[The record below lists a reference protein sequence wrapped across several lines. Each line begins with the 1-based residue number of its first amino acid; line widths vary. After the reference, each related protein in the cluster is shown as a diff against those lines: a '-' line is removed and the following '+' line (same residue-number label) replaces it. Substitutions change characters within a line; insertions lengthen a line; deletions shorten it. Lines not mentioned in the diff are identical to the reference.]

1 MKRFLYSLLLPLSIL
16 CSCIYEDEA
25 DCCRPT
31 KVRVEMAVRPDPMMT
46 VTRADEATIRD
57 LNFYLY
63 NADGGIILHRYQT
76 SATLRF
82 ECLPGSYRIRI
93 AANMGRDLG
102 ENPASEDFTVAHAD
116 EYDVLPMAYEGD
128 ITIIPSADGML
139 TLPAVEVQRCVSK
152 ISYNITVTPAVADI
166 ELRSVQLFSV
176 PRSVSVFDMAAAPS
190 DDPDDYTDCPEVGLS
205 GQQAAGDCYLLPNM
219 QGVVATITD
228 QRQKNPENAPANAS
242 YLLIRA
248 VRGSKILAY
257 YIYLGGNNTS
267 DFNVRANMHSRL
279 NISILGDS
287 EVDTRISS
295 YAVNVHDTYEENSV
309 GGYCTYNPFQML
321 AVEIDGSPAP
331 LTLRGRIG
339 VAQGNA
345 GAFCL
350 NGSPVGEGRD
360 LTLPEQPGPN
370 IFGVNYAPGIY
381 TTVNSQVVY
390 TVTVEDDAGFAQ
402 SFDIG
407 HRFANRLDVY
417 IHPATAEN
425 GNGTVTVAGALYD
438 AETSSL
444 THDRVVL
451 CHEKGCTLTAVPDA
465 GYRFEGWYA
474 SSDYRT
480 PLSTSTSYAYVPT
493 SPEAAIFPKFIT
505 DAQPLDAEL
514 TPPSALVVGVSA
526 QCNLALSG
534 TDSPDPMTALLTCS
548 DPQIMFTFPN
558 GERITSGSAVSLL
571 SGTHGISFTPRAAGS
586 LTVTLRVTDGFGQS
600 VERSFTQ
607 EVRYPKS
614 TSLLRTQASAYPYS
628 NSPMT
633 LTVSSKEYEGDYT
646 VSCTVTGEECQ
657 VVYNDSVLQPD
668 ECITLRAGT
677 HTFAATSYSSGRS
690 TFVFTV
696 TDSYGQSTT
705 ARGSI
710 TWK

>member
-25 DCCRPT
+25 DCCRPM

-46 VTRADEATIRD
+46 VTRVDEATIRD

-63 NADGGIILHRYQT
+63 NDNGEIVLHCYQT

-82 ECLPGSYRIRI
+82 ECLPGSYRMRI
-93 AANMGRDLG
+93 VANMGRDTG
-102 ENPASEDFTVAHAD
+102 DSPAWENLAVTHAD
-116 EYDVLPMAYEGD
+116 DYDTLPMSYEGD
-128 ITIIPSADGML
+128 VTITSSSGGIL
-139 TLPAVEVQRCVSK
+139 TLPAVEVQRCVAK
-152 ISYNITVTPAVADI
+152 VSYNISVEPADI
-166 ELRSVQLFSV
+166 ELRSVQLLSV
-176 PRSVSVFDMAAAPS
+176 PRSVSVFDVAARPS
-190 DDPDDYTDCPEVGLS
+190 DDPDDYTDCPESGIS
-205 GQQAAGDCYLLPNM
+205 GQQISGNCYLLPNM
-219 QGVVATITD
+219 QGTVPSITD
-228 QRQKNPENAPANAS
+228 QRQKNPDNAPANAS

-248 VRGSKILAY
+248 VRGEKVLAY
-257 YIYLGGNNTS
+257 YVYLGGNNTS
-267 DFNVRANMHSRL
+267 DFNVQANCHYRL
-279 NISILGDS
+279 NISILGDN

-295 YAVNVHDTYEENSV
+295 YAVNVHDTYEENAI
-309 GGYCTYNPFQML
+309 GGYCIYNPSQML

-331 LTLRGRIG
+331 LTLRGHIG
-339 VAQGNA
+339 VTQGDA
-345 GAFCL
+345 GSFCL
-350 NGSPVGEGRD
+350 NGSPIGDGCE
-360 LTLPEQPGPN
+360 LTLTEQPGPN
-370 IFGVNYAPGIY
+370 VFSVNYKPEIY
-381 TTVNSQVVY
+381 TAANSQVAY
-390 TVTVEDDAGFAQ
+390 TVRVGDDAGFAQ

-425 GNGTVTVAGALYD
+425 GNGTAAVAGALYD

-480 PLSTSTSYAYVPT
+480 LLSTSASYAYVPT
-493 SPEAAIFPKFIT
+493 SPEATIFPKFRT
-505 DAQPLDAEL
+505 DAQPLEAEL
-514 TPPSALVVGVSA
+514 TSPSALVVGVSA

-534 TDSPDPMTALLTCS
+534 TDNPDPMTALLTCS

-614 TSLLRTQASAYPYS
+614 TALLRTQAASS
-628 NSPMT
+628 INSESPLT
-633 LTVSSKEYEGDYT
+633 LRISSSEYTGNYT
-646 VSCTVTGEECQ
+646 VSYAISGQDCLIGYNGSGLLPGNTVTLG
-657 VVYNDSVLQPD
+657 
-668 ECITLRAGT
+668 AGS
-677 HTFAATSYSSGRS
+677 HTFTATGYTSGR
-690 TFVFTV
+690 TEIVFTV

>member
-1 MKRFLYSLLLPLSIL
+1 
-16 CSCIYEDEA
+16 
-25 DCCRPT
+25 
-31 KVRVEMAVRPDPMMT
+31 
-46 VTRADEATIRD
+46 
-57 LNFYLY
+57 
-63 NADGGIILHRYQT
+63 
-76 SATLRF
+76 
-82 ECLPGSYRIRI
+82 
-93 AANMGRDLG
+93 
-102 ENPASEDFTVAHAD
+102 
-116 EYDVLPMAYEGD
+116 
-128 ITIIPSADGML
+128 
-139 TLPAVEVQRCVSK
+139 
-152 ISYNITVTPAVADI
+152 
-166 ELRSVQLFSV
+166 
-176 PRSVSVFDMAAAPS
+176 AAPS
-190 DDPDDYTDCPEVGLS
+190 DDPDDYMECPEVKLS
-205 GQQAAGDCYLLPNM
+205 GQQATGNSYLLPNR
-219 QGVVATITD
+219 QGTVSSITD
-228 QRQKNPENAPANAS
+228 QRQKNPDNAPANAS

-248 VRGSKILAY
+248 VRGSKVLAY

-267 DFNVRANMHSRL
+267 DFNVRANCHYRI
-279 NISILGDS
+279 NISILGDK

-295 YAVNVHDTYEENSV
+295 YAVNVHDTYEENAI
-309 GGYCTYNPFQML
+309 GGYCIYNPSQML

-331 LTLRGRIG
+331 LTLRGHIG
-339 VAQGNA
+339 VIQGDA
-345 GAFCL
+345 GSFCL
-350 NGSPVGEGRD
+350 NGTPVSEGRD

-370 IFGVNYAPGIY
+370 VFGVNYKPEIY
-381 TTVNSQVVY
+381 TAANSQVAY
-390 TVTVEDDAGFAQ
+390 TVTVGDDAGFAQ
-402 SFDIG
+402 SFDIE

-425 GNGTVTVAGALYD
+425 GNGTAAVAGALYD

-451 CHEKGCTLTAVPDA
+451 CHEKGCMLTAVPDA

-480 PLSTSTSYAYVPT
+480 LLSTSASYAYVPT
-493 SPEAAIFPKFIT
+493 SPEAAIFPKFRT
-505 DAQPLDAEL
+505 DAQPLEAEL

-534 TDSPDPMTALLTCS
+534 TDRPDPMTAFLTCS

-558 GERITSGSAVSLL
+558 GERITSGSAVSLV
-571 SGTHGISFTPRAAGS
+571 SGTYGITFTPRATGS

-614 TSLLRTQASAYPYS
+614 TALLRTQASAYPYS

-677 HTFAATSYSSGRS
+677 HTFTATSYSSGRS

-696 TDSYGQSTT
+696 TDNYGQSTT

>member
-1 MKRFLYSLLLPLSIL
+1 M
-16 CSCIYEDEA
+16 
-25 DCCRPT
+25 
-31 KVRVEMAVRPDPMMT
+31 
-46 VTRADEATIRD
+46 
-57 LNFYLY
+57 
-63 NADGGIILHRYQT
+63 
-76 SATLRF
+76 
-82 ECLPGSYRIRI
+82 
-93 AANMGRDLG
+93 
-102 ENPASEDFTVAHAD
+102 
-116 EYDVLPMAYEGD
+116 
-128 ITIIPSADGML
+128 
-139 TLPAVEVQRCVSK
+139 
-152 ISYNITVTPAVADI
+152 
-166 ELRSVQLFSV
+166 
-176 PRSVSVFDMAAAPS
+176 
-190 DDPDDYTDCPEVGLS
+190 
-205 GQQAAGDCYLLPNM
+205 
-219 QGVVATITD
+219 
-228 QRQKNPENAPANAS
+228 
-242 YLLIRA
+242 
-248 VRGSKILAY
+248 AY

-267 DFNVRANMHSRL
+267 DFNVRANCHYRL
-279 NISILGDS
+279 NISILGDN

-295 YAVNVHDTYEENSV
+295 YAVNVHDSYEENV
-309 GGYCTYNPFQML
+309 IGGYCIYNPSQML

-331 LTLRGRIG
+331 LTLRGHIG
-339 VAQGNA
+339 VIQGDA
-345 GAFCL
+345 GSFCL
-350 NGSPVGEGRD
+350 NGSPIGDGCE
-360 LTLPEQPGPN
+360 LTLTEQPGPN
-370 IFGVNYAPGIY
+370 VFSVNYAPGIY
-381 TTVNSQVVY
+381 TAANSQVAY
-390 TVTVEDDAGFAQ
+390 TVTVGDDAGFAQ

-425 GNGTVTVAGALYD
+425 GNGTAAVAGALYD

-480 PLSTSTSYAYVPT
+480 LLSTSASYAYVPT
-493 SPEAAIFPKFIT
+493 SPEAAIFPKFRT
-505 DAQPLDAEL
+505 DVQPLEAEL

-526 QCNLALSG
+526 QCNLTLSG
-534 TDSPDPMTALLTCS
+534 TDSPDPMTAFLTCS

-614 TSLLRTQASAYPYS
+614 TALLRTQASAYPYS

-677 HTFAATSYSSGRS
+677 HTFTATSYSSGRS

>member
-1 MKRFLYSLLLPLSIL
+1 MKKYLLILAAILFLWGCIAEDRTECPKPRGTFVSL
-16 CSCIYEDEA
+16 
-25 DCCRPT
+25 T
-31 KVRVEMAVRPDPMMT
+31 VRPEKMSS
-46 VTRADEATIRD
+46 VTRSTDETAIRD

-63 NADGGIILHRYQT
+63 DDNGNVVLHRYQT

-102 ENPASEDFTVAHAD
+102 ENPASEDFTVSHAD

-128 ITIIPSADGML
+128 ITIIPSADGVL
-139 TLPAVEVQRCVSK
+139 TLPAVEVQRCVAK
-152 ISYNITVTPAVADI
+152 ISYNITVAPAVADI
-166 ELRSVQLFSV
+166 ELRSIQLLSV

-190 DDPDDYTDCPEVGLS
+190 DDSDDYMECPETELL
-205 GQQAAGDCYLLPNM
+205 GQQAVGDCYLLPNM
-219 QGVVATITD
+219 QGSVASITD
-228 QRQKNPENAPANAS
+228 QRQKNPDNAPANAS

-248 VRGSKILAY
+248 VRGEKVLAY

-267 DFNVRANMHSRL
+267 DFNVRANCHYRL
-279 NISILGDS
+279 NISILGDN

-295 YAVNVHDTYEENSV
+295 YAVNVHDTYEENAI
-309 GGYCTYNPFQML
+309 GGYCIYNPSQML

-331 LTLRGRIG
+331 LTLRGHIG
-339 VAQGNA
+339 VIQGDA
-345 GAFCL
+345 GSFCL
-350 NGSPVGEGRD
+350 NGSPIGDGCE
-360 LTLPEQPGPN
+360 LTLTEQPGPN
-370 IFGVNYAPGIY
+370 VFGVNYKPEIY
-381 TTVNSQVVY
+381 TAANSQVAY
-390 TVTVEDDAGFAQ
+390 TVTVGDDAGFAQ

-425 GNGTVTVAGALYD
+425 GNGTAAVAGALYD

-480 PLSTSTSYAYVPT
+480 LLSTSDSYAYVPT
-493 SPEAAIFPKFIT
+493 SPEAAIFPKFRT
-505 DAQPLDAEL
+505 DAQLLEAEL
-514 TPPSALVVGVSA
+514 APPSALVVGVSA

-558 GERITSGSAVSLL
+558 GERVTSGSAVSLL

-614 TSLLRTQASAYPYS
+614 TALLRTQVSAYPYS

-668 ECITLRAGT
+668 ECITLRTGT
-677 HTFAATSYSSGRS
+677 HTFTATSYSSGRS